1 MRGESLPDEFSREK
15 ANCSLKSFNH
25 GWTRMDTDKKW
36 IGMAGSPLPAVRET
50 GNHGAHGVT
59 RPAIK

>member
-1 MRGESLPDEFSREK
+1 MRGERLPDEFSREK
-15 ANCSLKSFNH
+15 ANCSLESFQP
-25 GWTRMDTDKKW
+25 RMDTDKKW
-36 IGMAGSPLPAVRET
+36 IGRAGSPLPAARGI